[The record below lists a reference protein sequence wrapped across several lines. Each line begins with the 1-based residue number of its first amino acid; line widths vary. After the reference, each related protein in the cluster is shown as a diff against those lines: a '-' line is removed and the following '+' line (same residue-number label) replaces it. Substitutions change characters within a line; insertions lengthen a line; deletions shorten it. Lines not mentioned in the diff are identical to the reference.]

1 MYKLLRIYEIKSEG
15 NKVMSAKYDVVQEL
29 EVFDLD
35 EETETKLTEICEKKK
50 VPHGDVYLVV
60 KYIDGEP
67 VSVEG
72 NFFYHEDEE
81 YEPFLDCAE
90 WDFRVYAS
98 VALSKDLM

>member
-1 MYKLLRIYEIKSEG
+1 MYKLLRIYEIETEG

-29 EVFDLD
+29 EVFNVD
-35 EETETKLTEICEKKK
+35 EETEKKLTEICKQKK
-50 VPHGDVYLVV
+50 VPHEDVYLVV
-60 KYIDGEP
+60 KYVDEEP

-72 NFFYHEDEE
+72 NFFYHEDEG

>member
-15 NKVMSAKYDVVQEL
+15 NKVMSAKYDVVQGL

-50 VPHGDVYLVV
+50 VPYGDVYLVV

-72 NFFYHEDEE
+72 NFFYNKEF
-81 YEPFLDCAE
+81 EPFLDCAE